1 MSEPILVRREGSVA
15 TVILNRPERLNALD
29 LASWRRLGEVAA
41 ELDGAE
47 DLRCVL
53 IRGAGDRA
61 FAAGA
66 DISAFAQERASVD
79 QARLYGRAMHA
90 ALGAVAACRHPTV
103 AVIRGV
109 CVGGGLELASVC
121 DLRLA
126 GQSSRFGAPIKQLGL
141 TMSYPELKGLM
152 EIVGKAGAL
161 EILLEGRIF
170 GPDRALQLGLVNR
183 VVADERLDQEGAET
197 AARIAEGAP
206 LVARWHKKFVRRLLD
221 PRPLTEAELEE
232 GFASIETAD
241 YRTGVEAFLAKS
253 KPHFTGS

>member
-1 MSEPILVRREGSVA
+1 MGEPILVRREGAVA
-15 TVILNRPERLNALD
+15 TVTLNRPERLNALD

-41 ELDGAE
+41 ELDRDEA
-47 DLRCVL
+47 LRCVL
-53 IRGAGDRA
+53 IRGAGDKA

-66 DISAFAQERASVD
+66 DISAFARERASVS
-79 QARLYGRAMHA
+79 QARIYCEAMHA

-103 AVIRGV
+103 AVIKGV
-109 CVGGGLELASVC
+109 CVGGGLDLACVC
-121 DLRLA
+121 DLRIA

-161 EILLEGRIF
+161 EILLEGSIF

-183 VVADERLDQEGAET
+183 VVPDERLEQEAAET
-197 AARIAEGAP
+197 AARISDGAP
-206 LVARWHKKFVRRLLD
+206 LVARWHKQFVRRLLD
-221 PRPLTEAELEE
+221 PRPLSQGELEE
-232 GFASIETAD
+232 GFASIETED
-241 YRTGVEAFLAKS
+241 YRIGVAAFLAKR